1 MHRKTRTPAL
11 LALAG
16 VAIIALAAPQVA
28 GATSSSYPKPSQA
41 RSFGTSDGG
50 WHSSTSFAGLCIPAV
65 NCPTVTNDYAASGGS
80 GGQGDGYLRTAIGSL
95 LGVGA
100 TSRGVYKSPAFTYSG
115 ARGNAPSSLTF
126 GVERRS
132 SLGQL
137 LGVAGNSA
145 DYSVDLVDIT
155 QGGNSASVL
164 DHDPIGDQNSWLA
177 KSVSVAPG
185 SLTVGDRYRV
195 RITSEFK
202 TGAQVV
208 PGGSVGYDDVVLKA
222 KLKGHGHHHGGG
234 HHHGLH
240 HQISHGLG
248 VAHLTRHGLTF
259 KARCPG
265 SARPHKC
272 AMRLSARL
280 SKKGHR
286 ITNTRKARL
295 GAAKTRR
302 IRLHLK
308 HGYAKRVHHRKR
320 IVIKARVKV
329 GHRHTTV
336 VKRVRIVKH

>member
-1 MHRKTRTPAL
+1 MHPKTRIPAL

-28 GATSSSYPKPSQA
+28 AAATSAYPKPSEA

-50 WHSSTSFAGLCIPAV
+50 WHGSTSFGGLCIPSV
-65 NCPTVTNDYAASGGS
+65 TCPTVTNDYAASGGT
-80 GGQGDGYLRTAIGSL
+80 GGTADGYLRTTIGSL

-100 TSRGVYKSPAFTYSG
+100 TSRGLYQSRSFTYSG
-115 ARGNAPSSLTF
+115 AGGKSPDSVTF
-126 GVERRS
+126 GVARRS
-132 SLGQL
+132 NLGQL
-137 LGVAGNSA
+137 LAVTGNSA
-145 DYSVDLVDIT
+145 DYSVDLVDVT
-155 QGGNSASVL
+155 QGGNATSVV
-164 DHDPIGDQNSWLA
+164 DNEPIGSQNSWVA
-177 KSVSVAPG
+177 KSLSVAPA
-185 SLTVGDRYRV
+185 SLTLGDRYRV
-195 RITSEFK
+195 RIKSVFS

-208 PGGSVGYDDVVLKA
+208 PGGSVGYDDVVLRA
-222 KLKGHGHHHGGG
+222 KVKGQDHGGSG
-234 HHHGLH
+234 NHRLR
-240 HQISHGLG
+240 HQVRHGLG
-248 VAHLTRHGLTF
+248 AAHLTRHGLTF

-272 AMRLSARL
+272 AMKLSALLR
-280 SKKGHR
+280 KKGNK

-329 GHRHTTV
+329 GHQHVTV
-336 VKRVRIVKH
+336 IKRVRIVKH